1 MGIKVNFGGLNSK
14 VLADLK
20 NSSTKIEGSVS
31 SESNKLIPDISNNT
45 PPEIA
50 GELDDS
56 NNVIVKSISASYI
69 KGEDGATFLP
79 SVTEDGVLSWTND
92 KALENPPS
100 ATIKGKDG
108 KTAYEYAK
116 QAGYPGTEEEFA
128 ERMAKEFEEEVG
140 EDRVK
145 EIVEEYLEENP
156 QKPQITINGNLPD
169 ENGNFVVELDIS
181 STYNVVEF

>member
-1 MGIKVNFGGLNSK
+1 MGIKVSFGGLNNK
-14 VLADLK
+14 VITELRD
-20 NSSTKIEGSVS
+20 SSTKIDSSVS
-31 SESNKLIPDISNNT
+31 SENSSFAPDVSDNN
-45 PPEIA
+45 PPEIT
-50 GELDDS
+50 GELESGAEVD
-56 NNVIVKSISASYI
+56 VRGMSASYI

-92 KALENPPS
+92 KELENPPS

-108 KTAYEYAK
+108 KNAYEYAK
-116 QAGYPGTEEEFA
+116 EAGYPGTEEEFA

-156 QKPQITINGNLPD
+156 QTPQITINGNKPD
-169 ENGNFVVELDIS
+169 ENGNFVVEIDIS